1 MIVSMNKNP
10 DKYVEIFA
18 EAYEFLEKHGL
29 VDGSKDTFNS
39 LAEYYG
45 HMADFFDKQNYRYV
59 MLPLDEDPFT
69 IDLNTRTINV
79 PASFSKCASVQSDQL
94 AETIVFVADRYFDYM
109 DLANTNIYVQW
120 TVPADAK
127 AGRPNAIEGAT
138 RVEMVDLETYP
149 GQIRFAWPLNDAITQ
164 YAGNIK
170 FAVRFFRIDNA
181 NEVIYSLNTL
191 EATLV
196 IKPALQPALNENS
209 QVESPVNESAF
220 RKAIVNSIF
229 TNQGVTGPNQPSYSD
244 PGSNIVVLEKDSA
257 TNEWMVKGVNDV
269 NGLRIANLNSGN
281 TLTLGVQAVVT
292 DAGVLSYDWYYIS
305 NATGAVTKLTGN
317 QPALVPCVPQPTA
330 INPETELPYGRIG
343 STRYFTK
350 TNSGTDGYELFVG
363 NNFVNGTTYYELF
376 DIYTIPADSAENPVA
391 VTGKYYVDAW
401 NAIPLNPPVDGKKSI
416 TVINPTRSD
425 DCLLPGPMNVEFVA
439 GGDLAAG
446 AILQSGSKL
455 LKVEVK
461 ADTYGAV
468 PTYTWMKSTT
478 EGDNKSYTTINNATG
493 ASYLASAPGW
503 YKVKV
508 ESVVN
513 REKKEATSAVCKVTN
528 APLPPVIKTMVDPVI
543 DLNRDDAEFT
553 VSLADNTNMSEL
565 LTEGFEGIWQIKPVD
580 ATAFTTIPENYQG
593 VTFASTNFKNDTIK
607 ITDKIKASSAI
618 LRCLVSNT
626 LNGQKAIFDHSGQ
639 GGVDAALGTFA
650 DAAPYTYEAEADD
663 FFFAIQKI

>member
-59 MLPLDEDPFT
+59 MLPLDEDPFA

-209 QVESPVNESAF
+209 
-220 RKAIVNSIF
+220 
-229 TNQGVTGPNQPSYSD
+229 
-244 PGSNIVVLEKDSA
+244 
-257 TNEWMVKGVNDV
+257 
-269 NGLRIANLNSGN
+269 
-281 TLTLGVQAVVT
+281 
-292 DAGVLSYDWYYIS
+292 
-305 NATGAVTKLTGN
+305 
-317 QPALVPCVPQPTA
+317 
-330 INPETELPYGRIG
+330 
-343 STRYFTK
+343 
-350 TNSGTDGYELFVG
+350 
-363 NNFVNGTTYYELF
+363 
-376 DIYTIPADSAENPVA
+376 
-391 VTGKYYVDAW
+391 
-401 NAIPLNPPVDGKKSI
+401 
-416 TVINPTRSD
+416 
-425 DCLLPGPMNVEFVA
+425 
-439 GGDLAAG
+439 
-446 AILQSGSKL
+446 
-455 LKVEVK
+455 
-461 ADTYGAV
+461 
-468 PTYTWMKSTT
+468 
-478 EGDNKSYTTINNATG
+478 
-493 ASYLASAPGW
+493 
-503 YKVKV
+503 
-508 ESVVN
+508 
-513 REKKEATSAVCKVTN
+513 
-528 APLPPVIKTMVDPVI
+528 
-543 DLNRDDAEFT
+543 
-553 VSLADNTNMSEL
+553 
-565 LTEGFEGIWQIKPVD
+565 
-580 ATAFTTIPENYQG
+580 
-593 VTFASTNFKNDTIK
+593 
-607 ITDKIKASSAI
+607 
-618 LRCLVSNT
+618 
-626 LNGQKAIFDHSGQ
+626 
-639 GGVDAALGTFA
+639 
-650 DAAPYTYEAEADD
+650 
-663 FFFAIQKI
+663 